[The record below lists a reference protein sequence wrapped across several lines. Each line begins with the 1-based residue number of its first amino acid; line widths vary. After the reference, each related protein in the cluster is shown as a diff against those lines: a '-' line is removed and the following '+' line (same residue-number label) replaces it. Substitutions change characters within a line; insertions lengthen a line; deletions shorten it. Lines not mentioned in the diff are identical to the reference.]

1 MFFCFLL
8 LATKSSSVSETRIN
22 FLKDL
27 TVCLKI
33 SSCLNILVC
42 EIKGTKK
49 LKALFKKEETKTRQ
63 NCIVK
68 SFFNDNYRKL
78 ICPKL
83 CHLSYSCV
91 DSLLFQSVWND
102 SRCLTSKSWR
112 HWISLFQ
119 WHQYKRHY
127 SQVTVHSATAQ
138 IWLTQLML
146 TYAASSAIRSN
157 WEFHVGRTGGLKELK
172 SHNVAII
179 TCRLLSPEAIIFAYL
194 LSGSFL
200 RI

>member
-1 MFFCFLL
+1 MEGYREGLNNNKFTYHILPLVFFCFLL

-42 EIKGTKK
+42 EIKGKKK

-91 DSLLFQSVWND
+91 DSLLFQSV
-102 SRCLTSKSWR
+102 
-112 HWISLFQ
+112 
-119 WHQYKRHY
+119 
-127 SQVTVHSATAQ
+127 
-138 IWLTQLML
+138 
-146 TYAASSAIRSN
+146 
-157 WEFHVGRTGGLKELK
+157 
-172 SHNVAII
+172 
-179 TCRLLSPEAIIFAYL
+179 
-194 LSGSFL
+194 
-200 RI
+200 